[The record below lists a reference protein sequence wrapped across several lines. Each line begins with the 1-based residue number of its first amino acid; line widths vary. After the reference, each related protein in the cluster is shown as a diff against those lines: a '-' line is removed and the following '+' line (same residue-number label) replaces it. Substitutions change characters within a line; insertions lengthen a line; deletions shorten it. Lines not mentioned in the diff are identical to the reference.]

1 MKVALLTLHCLNA
14 VADDHESLESITADV
29 RRATHGDVSPDD
41 VAACLG
47 DLARD
52 ALVGVFAFD
61 REVCR
66 YVPLAGVP
74 TTLAD
79 KWFSI
84 TAQGRDELR
93 TNWVDQ

>member
-14 VADDHESLESITADV
+14 VADDYESLESITADV
-29 RRATHGDVSPDD
+29 RRATHGDVSHED
-41 VAACLG
+41 VASCLG

-52 ALVGVFAFD
+52 ALIGVFAFD
-61 REVCR
+61 REARR
-66 YVPLAGVP
+66 YVPLEGVP

>member
-1 MKVALLTLHCLNA
+1 MKVALLNLHCLNA
-14 VADDHESLESITADV
+14 VADDFESLESITADV
-29 RRATHGDVSPDD
+29 RRATHGDVSIDD

-52 ALVGVFAFD
+52 GLIGVFAFD
-61 REVCR
+61 REVRR
-66 YVPLAGVP
+66 YVPLQGVP
-74 TTLAD
+74 ATLAD

-93 TNWVDQ
+93 INWVDQ

>member
-14 VADDHESLESITADV
+14 VADDYESLESITADV
-29 RRATHGDVSPDD
+29 RRATHGDVAPDD
-41 VAACLG
+41 VAACLS

-52 ALVGVFAFD
+52 ALISVFAFD
-61 REVCR
+61 REARR

-93 TNWVDQ
+93 INWVEQ

>member
-14 VADDHESLESITADV
+14 VADDYESLESITADV

-41 VAACLG
+41 VAACLS

-52 ALVGVFAFD
+52 ALIGVFAFD
-61 REVCR
+61 REARR

-84 TAQGRDELR
+84 TAQGLNELQ
-93 TNWVDQ
+93 TNWVEQ